1 MKKKILVVDNNP
13 VMLKFMKD
21 FLSRKGY
28 EVLIADGGISALE
41 ILKHYTPDIMF
52 VDLIMPRIDGEKLC
66 RLVRKLPSQKG
77 VCLIVLSAIAAD
89 QEVDYIDFGAD
100 ACIAKGPFDQMAQNI
115 QAVLQ
120 QIERSDARSL
130 QHLPL
135 GLDHLQPRQITK
147 ELLSIKHRFETI
159 LGSMADGIL
168 ELTRDGVIV
177 GANPAA
183 LALIGLPEEKLLA
196 SRLTDLFFGQ
206 DREIVREL
214 IVTCGGAQP
223 APEDRH
229 LTIEGRQILAKI
241 LPVRNSSGELIAM
254 LTDISDRLRMEAQIR
269 YAEKM
274 EAVGLLAGGIAH
286 DFNNVLT
293 AILGN
298 ISLAKLHL
306 RPGDKAY
313 EKLTEAERGVFRAR
327 DLTHQLLPFSPGG
340 APVRRV
346 VSLDTTVRKSCLSV
360 IESSKVGCD
369 VSVQDGLWRVEA
381 DLLQIRQV
389 ITNLMLNAIQA
400 TPPDGRIEVSAENV
414 LLAEE
419 GPLSLNPG
427 KYVKISVRDSGS
439 GIPEEHL
446 GKIFDPYFTTK
457 ETGKGLGLAT
467 AYSIVHKHQGCITA
481 ESVKDDGTTLRIF
494 LPATDREY
502 STEEETEEQIYE
514 GRGRI
519 LVMDDEEQ
527 VRNVVGQ
534 MLACLG
540 YQAVFAADGDE
551 AIQLYADAAES
562 GSFFDAVILDLTVP
576 GGMGGKETISVLLR
590 IDPNVKAIVSSGY
603 SNDPIMSVYEESGFF
618 GVLEKPYR
626 LNELSDVLHR
636 VITGDGN

>member
-1 MKKKILVVDNNP
+1 MKKILVVDNNP

-21 FLSRKGY
+21 FLSKRGY
-28 EVLIADGGISALE
+28 EVLTADGGISALE
-41 ILKHYTPDIMF
+41 TLKSYTPDIMF

-89 QEVDYIDFGAD
+89 QAVDYIDFGAD
-100 ACIAKGPFDQMAQNI
+100 ACIAKGPFDQMARNI
-115 QAVLQ
+115 RAVLEQ
-120 QIERSDARSL
+120 LEQNDSSSL
-130 QHLPL
+130 QRLPL

-183 LALIGLPEEKLLA
+183 LGLIGLPEEKLLA

-214 IVTCGGAQP
+214 LMTCREAQP
-223 APEDRH
+223 APEHKH

-254 LTDISDRLRMEAQIR
+254 LTDISDRLKMEAQIR

-346 VSLDTTVRKSCLSV
+346 VSLDTTIRKSCLSV
-360 IESSKVGCD
+360 LESSKVGCD

-381 DLLQIRQV
+381 DLLQIQQV
-389 ITNLMLNAIQA
+389 MTNLMINALQA

-414 LLAEE
+414 SLEEE
-419 GPLSLNPG
+419 GPPSLNPG
-427 KYVKISVRDSGS
+427 KYVQISVRDSGS

-481 ESVKDDGTTLRIF
+481 ESGKDNGTTLRIF
-494 LPATDREY
+494 LPATDKEY

-514 GRGRI
+514 GRGKI

-540 YQAVFAADGDE
+540 YQTVFAADGDE

-562 GSFFDAVILDLTVP
+562 GGSFDAVILDLTVP

-590 IDPNVKAIVSSGY
+590 IDPQVKAIVSSGY
-603 SNDPIMSVYEESGFF
+603 SNDPIMSVYKESGFY

-626 LNELSDVLHR
+626 LNQLSDVLHR
-636 VITGDGN
+636 VITGDGD